1 MNIRKNIKTIFLL
14 VGVMLF
20 LNACVVARA
29 PGHHH
34 PPSLHDTH
42 VHWFY
47 YPDYQVYYHSVDH
60 YYYYL
65 DGGVWIRATTL
76 PPRFILHDS
85 RRVRISI
92 TGLPYVRHSH
102 HLRRYPPVR
111 ANHRDRRDRRDYRDR
126 FEEERNDSDNDHRQG
141 AERYRTKEGPNIFL
155 PHTKDKQIKRIE
167 RDRKVNESEKSKRP
181 LTAEEKQKAKKIKR
195 KKVVEKE
202 KARKKTKNGN
212 KRHEKRMKDEDE
224 EEQDNVRK
232 RKKNDKS
239 NRFFDR

>member
-111 ANHRDRRDRRDYRDR
+111 ANHRDRRDHRHRPDDEHHDDNHHRRRPDS
-126 FEEERNDSDNDHRQG
+126 ERR
-141 AERYRTKEGPNIFL
+141 KEGYNMFL
-155 PHTKDKQIKRIE
+155 PHTKDKVIKRI
-167 RDRKVNESEKSKRP
+167 DREKKVTNEDKEKSKRRMKV
-181 LTAEEKQKAKKIKR
+181 EEKQKP
-195 KKVVEKE
+195 
-202 KARKKTKNGN
+202 KKTKKEVGERKSKHKSRNDNRRNG
-212 KRHEKRMKDEDE
+212 KRSKDNADDDSENGKKRKHEKSSRLF
-224 EEQDNVRK
+224 
-232 RKKNDKS
+232 
-239 NRFFDR
+239 NR